1 MCSSYLRPGPRAKAL
16 RWAERV
22 PFLDSLVP
30 CIRALFNLL
39 GRLALKVLSRK
50 VRKELSRVDQR
61 HRASQLRKQKKE
73 AVRGA
78 GIGEWCGFTAV
89 LGGNASN

>member
-1 MCSSYLRPGPRAKAL
+1 MRKLNSYLRPGPSLKAL
-16 RWAERV
+16 DGWKEV
-22 PFLDSLVP
+22 PFLHLLLVP
-30 CIRALFNLL
+30 GTKSLYDLPP
-39 GRLALKVLSRK
+39 GRLALKSLSKK

-78 GIGEWCGFTAV
+78 GTGDCG
-89 LGGNASN
+89 ASQSS

>member
-1 MCSSYLRPGPRAKAL
+1 MSRLSYLGPGPRAEVL
-16 RWAERV
+16 TWAERV
-22 PFLDSLVP
+22 PFFDPLISCTRSLTD
-30 CIRALFNLL
+30 LLL
-39 GRLALKVLSRK
+39 GRLALKILSKK

-78 GIGEWCGFTAV
+78 GIGEWCGFTTV
-89 LGGNASN
+89 LGG

>member
-1 MCSSYLRPGPRAKAL
+1 MSRLSSYVWPGPRAEAL
-16 RWAERV
+16 KLAERV
-22 PFLDSLVP
+22 LFFDPLVP
-30 CIRALFNLL
+30 CTRSLTDLIL
-39 GRLALKVLSRK
+39 GRLALKTLSKK

-78 GIGEWCGFTAV
+78 RIGEWCDFTSV
-89 LGGNASN
+89 LGG